1 MHSAILLVGLLI
13 FFAHFLTKFFE
24 KTRIP
29 DVLMLVLIGIILGP
43 LFNLITLD
51 SLGKVGNI
59 FSVIALIIILFE
71 SGLGLTFSNLK
82 ESVFW
87 GIKLATLNFAVT
99 LIIITA
105 MAMWVYRITLIEGL
119 ILSSILGATSAAVII
134 PMLEKLNLTSNT
146 KTALI
151 VESTF
156 SDVLSIVLT
165 LGFIQMLKYEEMR
178 VTIMIGGIISSFL
191 LAALLGSVAAVLWSN
206 LLSKV
211 RRLDNNIFLTPAFV
225 FIIYSV
231 AEMLGYSGPISALS
245 FGIMLGNINILHQI
259 PFLENYAVL
268 KPIQLSYIEK
278 SFFGEAVFLL
288 KTFFFVYIGLSV
300 QMANWN
306 IILAGFVFSLVI
318 YLIRIPAVKY
328 ATGKN
333 VNQFDVS
340 MTSVMVP
347 KGLVSAVLVAVI
359 YQMKLKN
366 ASIMGE
372 LTYSVIL
379 FTIIFATILIFLVE
393 KTRLRTF
400 YTSFFPDHILPG
412 EETKS

>member
-1 MHSAILLVGLLI
+1 
-13 FFAHFLTKFFE
+13 
-24 KTRIP
+24 
-29 DVLMLVLIGIILGP
+29 
-43 LFNLITLD
+43 
-51 SLGKVGNI
+51 
-59 FSVIALIIILFE
+59 
-71 SGLGLTFSNLK
+71 
-82 ESVFW
+82 
-87 GIKLATLNFAVT
+87 
-99 LIIITA
+99 